1 MFTLQ
6 DTSLHAQR
14 IRSKRKLLVVFIGV
28 SVFAFL
34 LVFISVEGFLDQAFM
49 LLYFGQFLPPEIG
62 ILFPAF
68 NLAQLHDIG
77 IVLASVGLVIMY
89 LPITLTL
96 VISEKS
102 KARSPRFWSRLEYFL
117 CYSDLLKVL
126 GFMGLFLASM
136 GVWFCMHQAYL
147 YQGEFLK
154 GTLPTNS
161 FVFLTIEIPPL
172 LLHELGSLFV
182 IYGLIIIASINAI
195 KVVLG
200 VLSQQGRLS

>member
-14 IRSKRKLLVVFIGV
+14 IRSKRKLLIVFIGV
-28 SVFAFL
+28 SIFAFL
-34 LVFISVEGFLDQAFM
+34 LVFISVRGFLDQAFM
-49 LLYFGQFLPPEIG
+49 VLYFGQFLPPELG
-62 ILFPAF
+62 IFFPAF

-77 IVLASVGLVIMY
+77 IILASVGLVVMY

-96 VISEKS
+96 VISEKTVVTS
-102 KARSPRFWSRLEYFL
+102 QRFRSRLVHFL
-117 CYSDLLKVL
+117 CHSDLFKIL

-147 YQGEFLK
+147 YQGEYLK
-154 GTLPTNS
+154 GTLLTNS
-161 FVFLTIEIPPL
+161 YVFLTFEISPL
-172 LLHELGSLFV
+172 LLHVAGNFLV

-195 KVVLG
+195 KVVSGL
-200 VLSQQGRLS
+200 LSQQGRLS